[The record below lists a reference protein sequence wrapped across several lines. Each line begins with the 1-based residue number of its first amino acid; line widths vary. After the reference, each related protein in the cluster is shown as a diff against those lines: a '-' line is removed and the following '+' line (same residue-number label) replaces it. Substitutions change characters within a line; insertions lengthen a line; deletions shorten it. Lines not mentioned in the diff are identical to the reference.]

1 MLYLIHCEIIE
12 LHYLADNFKYT
23 RTHIVEANNSTE
35 AEEKLLKY
43 YEEKEEPYSVSYRVI
58 IDYINE
64 YVLDKIMEITLNNLN
79 LIKTAISEVTIV
91 LEAASSGNANLE
103 GIFEPLLKRIYKFD
117 DELFRQLYGQTLTI
131 DPDKL

>member
-1 MLYLIHCEIIE
+1 
-12 LHYLADNFKYT
+12 
-23 RTHIVEANNSTE
+23 
-35 AEEKLLKY
+35 
-43 YEEKEEPYSVSYRVI
+43 
-58 IDYINE
+58 
-64 YVLDKIMEITLNNLN
+64 MEITLNDLN

-103 GIFEPLLKRIYKFD
+103 GIFEPLLKRIYEFD